1 MNTEHLFCDTPGCGR
16 FGFGR
21 HDDTE
26 ESIRPASQEIG
37 APVEADRTPKRS
49 IAEIIGWQSVEPGGD
64 PEADWGTPTVDDM
77 LAWLRERGYLLDSL
91 WWDEVGTGPDPLAGE
106 YVIELSQP
114 CFVDGWFPFGPT
126 VHAAVEAAV
135 RAVAEGADRG

>member
-1 MNTEHLFCDTPGCGR
+1 MN
-16 FGFGR
+16 
-21 HDDTE
+21 
-26 ESIRPASQEIG
+26 A
-37 APVEADRTPKRS
+37 
-49 IAEIIGWQSVEPGGD
+49 IAEILGWTKVAEDAPPFGQTVWELPDGSQRWGD
-64 PEADWGTPTVDDM
+64 AWTVDDM

-135 RAVAEGADRG
+135 RAVAEAT